1 MFAVNIHHLSPAYT
15 AVFVYLHDPPKRC
28 KRALR
33 KSAVSLIIPHSH
45 IAFLHINR
53 DGKESGFF
61 PSLFSDMGLILTNP
75 LIAWVLSFSDR
86 ARYSCREK
94 RRFCRPDRAG
104 SRLPRCPFCRRRA
117 QHDLFGQ
124 RAVASAAA
132 IYHDHI
138 SLLRHVDRLME
149 KEIVADRR
157 FHRGERSVPLP
168 VRQSPDSSF
177 HLQCLNDLFPCL
189 NAHLTHRLDRKSVV

>member
-117 QHDLFGQ
+117 
-124 RAVASAAA
+124 ASGC
-132 IYHDHI
+132 IRC
-138 SLLRHVDRLME
+138 RHLPRSHLPLAPCRSPDGKR
-149 KEIVADRR
+149 DCRR
-157 FHRGERSVPLP
+157 SALSPWRKVSSPSSSSVP
-168 VRQSPDSSF
+168 
-177 HLQCLNDLFPCL
+177 
-189 NAHLTHRLDRKSVV
+189 

>member
-1 MFAVNIHHLSPAYT
+1 MFAVNIHHLLLAYT
-15 AVFVYLHDPPKRC
+15 AVFVYLHDSPKRC

-33 KSAVSLIIPHSH
+33 KSAVSLIISHSH

-53 DGKESGFF
+53 DGKKSGFF

-104 SRLPRCPFCRRRA
+104 NRLPRCPRCPFCRR
-117 QHDLFGQ
+117 
-124 RAVASAAA
+124 SAAC
-132 IYHDHI
+132 
-138 SLLRHVDRLME
+138 SLLPASRCLPSTYLP
-149 KEIVADRR
+149 
-157 FHRGERSVPLP
+157 RSPLP
-168 VRQSPDSSF
+168 PAPCRAPDGKRDCRRSALSP
-177 HLQCLNDLFPCL
+177 
-189 NAHLTHRLDRKSVV
+189 